1 MKTFLVSDTHFGHKN
16 IITFTGEDGKIFR
29 PFSSVEEMD
38 EVMIENWNKTVS
50 PTDKVYHLGDVVIN
64 RKHLVTLAKL
74 NGRKVLVKG
83 NHDIFKLDDYTQY
96 FYDIRGYHVLDRLIL
111 SHIPLHEDSLSRFRG
126 NVHGHLHQRKLEDK
140 RYLNVSMEQ
149 INFTPIDFEE
159 VREYY
164 QSLD

>member
-1 MKTFLVSDTHFGHKN
+1 MKTFIVSDTHFGHKN
-16 IITFTGEDGKIFR
+16 IITFTGEGGKLFR

>member
-1 MKTFLVSDTHFGHKN
+1 MKTFIVSDTHFGHKN
-16 IITFTGEDGKIFR
+16 ILTFTGEDGKLIR

-38 EVMIENWNKTVS
+38 ELMIENWNKTVS
-50 PTDKVYHLGDVVIN
+50 SKDKIYHLGDVVIN
-64 RKHLVTLAKL
+64 RRCLPILDRL

-83 NHDIFKLDDYTQY
+83 NHDIFKLDDYIKY
-96 FYDIRGYHVLDRLIL
+96 FYDIRGYHILDRLIL
-111 SHIPLHEDSLSRFRG
+111 SHIPLHEDSMNRFRG
-126 NVHGHLHQRKLEDK
+126 NVHGHLHRRKLEDK
-140 RYLNVSMEQ
+140 RYLNVAMEQ